1 MRERSSLLAVSLLFL
16 LASAASVPTA
26 SAQDGPDIF
35 VTPVPN
41 APFSA
46 VVNVERSI
54 VRPDG
59 VVGQFKTIREI
70 GRDSQGR
77 IHNERR
83 AIVPANSTKTPDLIR
98 IHLYDPATRT
108 SAMLY
113 PRKKIYW
120 TTTVNHP
127 PSTVPPNMIY
137 SAPPGSSAP
146 QNEFT
151 REEDLGVRDIEGVS
165 AHGVRE
171 LQTVPADDGKDL
183 VITDEYWYSEDLRI
197 NLIVKHSDPRRGSVT
212 LSVSQITRAEP
223 DRAFFEI
230 PNNYRQRQ
238 GEE

>member
-1 MRERSSLLAVSLLFL
+1 MRRRSSLLFLSLLL
-16 LASAASVPTA
+16 LALAASVPLA
-26 SAQDGPDIF
+26 SAQDAPDLF

-54 VRPDG
+54 VRADG
-59 VVGQFKTIREI
+59 VVAQFKSIREI

-83 AIVPANSTKTPDLIR
+83 ALVPANSTKTPDLIR

-108 SAMLY
+108 SAMLN
-113 PRKKIYW
+113 PRKKIFW

-151 REEDLGVRDIEGVS
+151 REEDLGVREFDGVS

-171 LQTVPADDGKDL
+171 LQTIPTDNGKDA
-183 VITDEYWYSEDLRI
+183 VITDEYWYSDDLRI
-197 NLIVKHSDPRRGSVT
+197 NLVVKHSDPRTGSVT
-212 LSVSQITRAEP
+212 LTVSQITRAEP

-230 PNNYRQRQ
+230 PDNYRQRR

>member
-1 MRERSSLLAVSLLFL
+1 MRERSSLLFLSSLFL
-16 LASAASVPTA
+16 LALAASVPLA

-46 VVNVERSI
+46 VVVVERSV

-59 VVGQFKTIREI
+59 QVGQFKTIREI

-83 AIVPANSTKTPDLIR
+83 ALVPANSTKTPELIR

-120 TTTVNHP
+120 TATVNHP

-137 SAPPGSSAP
+137 SAPPGSSAS

-151 REEDLGVRDIEGVS
+151 REEDLGVREFDGVS

-171 LQTVPADDGKDL
+171 LQTIPTDNGKDA
-183 VITDEYWYSEDLRI
+183 VITDEYWYSDDLRI
-197 NLIVKHSDPRRGSVT
+197 NLMVKHSDPRSGSVT
-212 LSVSQITRAEP
+212 LTVSQLTRAEP

-230 PNNYRQRQ
+230 PENYKTARS
-238 GEE
+238 GE